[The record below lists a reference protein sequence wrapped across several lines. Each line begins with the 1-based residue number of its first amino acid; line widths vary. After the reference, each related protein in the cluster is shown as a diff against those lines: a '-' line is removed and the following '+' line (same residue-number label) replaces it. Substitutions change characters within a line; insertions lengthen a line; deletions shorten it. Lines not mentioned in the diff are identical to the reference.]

1 MSISGQGSLGEN
13 SILVNVP
20 APPQDA
26 TEQGQSFAEV
36 VALMRDANGL
46 GEMKGDHVR
55 SSVLRMPHARKSLI
69 LFLMLFLYLPC
80 SGISMRRP
88 METWTSWLGPSGIV
102 FPTPLPRERKYYRT
116 EDVGFDALF
125 EPHAGLTLLTMMR
138 RPEMMMISATASSR
152 LFSKLEMSSSC
163 LAGVMSWM
171 DQWRV
176 PCS

>member
-1 MSISGQGSLGEN
+1 MASEFPPVSIGVNTMTVEPTVHTPVHGSPSRTPPGRPAVPHGSVGQPEGSFDVSISGQGSLGEN

-88 METWTSWLGPSGIV
+88 MDDSPS
-102 FPTPLPRERKYYRT
+102 
-116 EDVGFDALF
+116 A
-125 EPHAGLTLLTMMR
+125 
-138 RPEMMMISATASSR
+138 
-152 LFSKLEMSSSC
+152 
-163 LAGVMSWM
+163 
-171 DQWRV
+171 
-176 PCS
+176 